1 MVERFT
7 TQLDGLINRTRAIL
21 EEAAKES
28 ALQIGRTV
36 VQRTPVQTGFL
47 AGSWFVSI
55 NNTSASLQGSEDTT
69 GSNSKARISSGLEAY
84 ELGDTIYI
92 LNTTSYGA
100 FVEFG
105 TVKMAP
111 RSFVRSTV
119 GDAPQIVSA
128 AVRSFNLR

>member
-7 TQLDGLINRTRAIL
+7 TQLDGLINRTRARL

-55 NNTSASLQGSEDTT
+55 NNGAASFQGSEDTT
-69 GSNSKARISSGLEAY
+69 GANSKARIASGLEAY

-92 LNTTSYGA
+92 LNTTSYGE

-119 GDAPQIVSA
+119 GDAPQIVNA
-128 AVRSFNLR
+128 TVRSFNLR